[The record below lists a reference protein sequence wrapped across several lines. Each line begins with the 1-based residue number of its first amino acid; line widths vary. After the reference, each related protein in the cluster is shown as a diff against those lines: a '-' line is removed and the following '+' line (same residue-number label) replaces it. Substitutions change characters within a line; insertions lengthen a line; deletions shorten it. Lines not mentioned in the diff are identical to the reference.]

1 MGASLHRPGNK
12 SFQGALSVE
21 PTYHEAELSC
31 AALLKA
37 MLYTGQHRISYPEAV
52 AYAANLGFDRF
63 KVKEGRVI

>member
-21 PTYHEAELSC
+21 APYLEAELSC

-37 MLYTGQHRISYPEAV
+37 MLYTGQHRWGLLEAMQI
-52 AYAANLGFDRF
+52 AANLGFDRW
-63 KVKEGRVI
+63 KVQSGRRI